1 MIFPV
6 INLKLLLSYTDT
18 FSRLAKVAEN
28 SITPIILI
36 NSVSFT
42 SWYDLVMQEG
52 KNIEG
57 ILHKLI
63 ASQLNNCFRHI
74 PIWSVSRTHVYHC
87 PMRFL
92 IQCVRHIQISSNFEC
107 GARAAALPYSTS
119 IISSKGVKQ
128 RVSQCTKSS
137 CLNAVTS
144 RKWYSSEW
152 EEKFGIFF
160 LLRCA
165 LRNNTFPWLAL
176 FCIEKSA
183 QFAFQKIFAPTLS
196 RVTIKYGY
204 RKCAIHFHYI
214 AVSVDDAF
222 SSGKYFNIHSFS
234 VVWAKAKAMCRHL
247 TCAVHVP
254 FFSEWWIPITCKVA
268 A

>member
-1 MIFPV
+1 
-6 INLKLLLSYTDT
+6 
-18 FSRLAKVAEN
+18 
-28 SITPIILI
+28 
-36 NSVSFT
+36 
-42 SWYDLVMQEG
+42 
-52 KNIEG
+52 
-57 ILHKLI
+57 
-63 ASQLNNCFRHI
+63 
-74 PIWSVSRTHVYHC
+74 
-87 PMRFL
+87 MRFL

-144 RKWYSSEW
+144 RKWYSSER

-165 LRNNTFPWLAL
+165 LQQHISVTCAFELKRAL
-176 FCIEKSA
+176 NS
-183 QFAFQKIFAPTLS
+183 LS
-196 RVTIKYGY
+196 RKFLLPHWAESPSNMATENVQFIF
-204 RKCAIHFHYI
+204 III
-214 AVSVDDAF
+214 AVSVVYAF
-222 SSGKYFNIHSFS
+222 SSGKYFKIHSFS
-234 VVWAKAKAMCRHL
+234 VVWAKAKAVCCHL